1 MRIFKEIGHLYWLI
15 YKLKRKKKYT
25 TTYIDNIMRKL
36 SLLFSLFFALM
47 YLPSCGL
54 EDVIPTTTDEL
65 SNDDIVAGLKK
76 ALEVGTDT
84 SVSIL
89 TAQDGY
95 FKDELVKVLLPAEAQ
110 PILDGVDDLKKY
122 VDLQPLIDD
131 VVLSM
136 NRSAEKAAVKAQP
149 IFKDA
154 ILNMTVTDGVDIL
167 YGEDNAATTY
177 LNTNTYTGLKDAFSP
192 DIKKVL
198 DEPIIGSSSTESL
211 YTSLVSKY
219 NTGVQAYNTA
229 NVLGIFGD
237 DKKEITGSSL
247 TEHVTTK
254 ALDGLFL
261 KVEAEEK
268 DIRKDP
274 LARVTD
280 LLTKVFGKLDNN

>member
-1 MRIFKEIGHLYWLI
+1 
-15 YKLKRKKKYT
+15 
-25 TTYIDNIMRKL
+25 MRKI
-36 SLLFSLFFALM
+36 SLLFSLFLSM
-47 YLPSCGL
+47 IYLSSCGL
-54 EDVIPTTTDEL
+54 EDVVPAVTDEL
-65 SNDDIVAGLKK
+65 SNDEIVAGLKD
-76 ALEVGTDT
+76 ALRVGTDT

-122 VDLQPLIDD
+122 VDLQPLIDN

-136 NRSAEKAAVKAQP
+136 NRSAEKAAVKAKP
-149 IFKDA
+149 IFTDA
-154 ILNMTVTDGVDIL
+154 ILNMTVTDGIDIL

-177 LNTNTYTGLKDAFSP
+177 LNKNTYTGLKDAFSP

-198 DEPIIGSSSTESL
+198 DEPIIGTNSTESL

-219 NTGVQAYNTA
+219 NTGVQAYNLA
-229 NVLGIFGD
+229 NTFGTLGIN
-237 DKKEITGSSL
+237 KKEITGSSL
-247 TEHVTTK
+247 TDHVTTR

-268 DIRKDP
+268 DIREDP
-274 LARVTD
+274 VARVTD
-280 LLTKVFGKLDNN
+280 ILTKVFGKLD

>member
-1 MRIFKEIGHLYWLI
+1 M
-15 YKLKRKKKYT
+15 KK
-25 TTYIDNIMRKL
+25 ISLLL
-36 SLLFSLFFALM
+36 SLFLSLM
-47 YLPSCGL
+47 YLSSCNL
-54 EDVIPTTTDEL
+54 EDIVPSTDGNL
-65 SNDDIVAGLKK
+65 TNDDIVAGLKK

-95 FKDELVKVLLPAEAQ
+95 FKDELVKVLLPAEAK
-110 PILDGVDDLKKY
+110 PILDGVNDLKKY

-136 NRSAEKAAVKAQP
+136 NRSAEKAAVKAKP
-149 IFKDA
+149 IFTDA
-154 ILNMTVTDGVDIL
+154 ILNMTVTDGVEIL

-177 LNTNTYTGLKDAFSP
+177 LSTNTYTGLKDAFSP
-192 DIKKVL
+192 DIKAVL
-198 DEPIIGSSSTESL
+198 DEPIIGSNSTESL

-229 NVLGIFGD
+229 NILGILGE

-247 TEHVTTK
+247 TDHVTTK

-280 LLTKVFGKLDNN
+280 LLTKVFGKLD